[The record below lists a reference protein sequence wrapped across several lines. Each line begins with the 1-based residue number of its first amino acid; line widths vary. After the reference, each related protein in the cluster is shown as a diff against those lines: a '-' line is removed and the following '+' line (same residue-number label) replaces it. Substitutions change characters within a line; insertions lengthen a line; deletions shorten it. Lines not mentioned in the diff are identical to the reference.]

1 LALPKYDSMLR
12 SPETES
18 VLLQP
23 TNERTDSPDF
33 DGSQNFSG
41 KDCENADV
49 IILEKLEGRI
59 SKLTSKNENTLRQS
73 YFEYGDFTPID
84 CQEDDHAI
92 PEDHSKSFVF
102 AQHAREQSA
111 QELKEIFNATI
122 EKVIKF
128 ENDPK
133 DDYKPINSSKDI
145 QCWRKEVPGS
155 MACLVCAKIKLM
167 GMTPDQCYKML
178 YDLEIRQSWDGI
190 FSEIQLVENLSAH
203 QDIIYMK
210 IKVNFFIGVKNKF

>member
-1 LALPKYDSMLR
+1 MLQSHELDSKKV
-12 SPETES
+12 ES
-18 VLLQP
+18 MQLQP

-33 DGSQNFSG
+33 GGSRNFSG

-59 SKLTSKNENTLRQS
+59 SKLTQKNENTLRQS

-84 CQEDDHAI
+84 CQDDDQAI

-155 MACLVCAKIKLM
+155 MACLVCAKIKLT

-190 FSEIQLVENLSAH
+190 FSEIQLVENLSTH

-210 IKVNFFIGVKNKF
+210 IKVKIRFWG